1 MTVIP
6 STHLIADLG
15 SLDIPTDAT
24 LTKAEQA
31 LDLDYTSTLSAAK
44 VSLYQ
49 AKNAIAELLAATDGG
64 DPNGAILADI
74 AASLV

>member
-6 STHLIADLG
+6 STSLIADLG
-15 SLDIPTDAT
+15 SLKIPTNAT
-24 LTKAEQA
+24 LTKAKQA
-31 LDLDYTSTLSAAK
+31 PDLDYTDMLSTAK
-44 VSLYQ
+44 ASLYQ
-49 AKNAIAELLAATDGG
+49 AKNAIAELLAATDGE